1 MKHGFLS
8 CILVALT
15 GCAPADDEPSSLS
28 AGDPPTSG
36 GTAGDVPKTIIHASF
51 VAEQKAGDGPALLRM
66 FNDTNDQILSLTL
79 EDGQPFT
86 FYLVEPRTAT
96 DYEITVSDDM
106 SEEAILSIHTLDT
119 CVRKPFAEMTGP
131 LALEPG
137 HAYAIHVSV
146 EDGFR
151 ARIEEEPLREPY
163 IGVRAHVTD
172 SAQSVIPAPSKLVL
186 STGAAPPGEVV
197 FDTIFTEYS
206 ESYVRVTGP
215 SVTLEKVRFVDRSG
229 AAHES
234 TSPVVLERRHGYTV
248 YVADEARD
256 GAEVDVLLED

>member
-1 MKHGFLS
+1 M
-8 CILVALT
+8 
-15 GCAPADDEPSSLS
+15 
-28 AGDPPTSG
+28 
-36 GTAGDVPKTIIHASF
+36 HASF
-51 VAEQKAGDGPALLRM
+51 VAEQKAGGGPALLRM

-106 SEEAILSIHTLDT
+106 WEEAILSIHTLDT
-119 CVRKPFAEMTGP
+119 CVRKPFADMTGP

-146 EDGFR
+146 EDGFQ

-172 SAQSVIPAPSKLVL
+172 PAQSATAAPSKLVL
-186 STGAAPPGEVV
+186 STGATLPGEVV
-197 FDTIFTEYS
+197 FDTIFTEYP
-206 ESYVRVTGP
+206 EPYVRVTGP
-215 SVTLEKVRFVDRSG
+215 SVTLDEIRFVDRSG
-229 AAHES
+229 TAHES
-234 TSPVVLERRHGYTV
+234 TSPVVLEGSYGYTV
-248 YVADEARD
+248 YVADEAQD
-256 GAEVDVLLED
+256 GAEIDVPLDD